1 LKTNNIRPL
10 PYGWGFLFENFVY
23 NWFIN
28 INIMASTS
36 LVDNITR
43 RVNGGGP
50 SLTERFLSLLETV
63 EPTQTITT
71 TSSGTGTIT
80 TNNLVNNIIGAPTTL
95 TTTGTN
101 TTPIVYPLTT
111 SNLLYSPNN
120 FSFHGK
126 YINIENINIDVLRKF
141 MVKEIS
147 FVKDLIEIDDSELN
161 CATLILSVDY
171 DIYKELE
178 VEYILEKVDDYVKEK
193 ISGLIHCMD
202 SDLDMKRLHM
212 RFVPKSTLLDII
224 NNDKED

>member
-1 LKTNNIRPL
+1 
-10 PYGWGFLFENFVY
+10 
-23 NWFIN
+23 
-28 INIMASTS
+28 MST
-36 LVDNITR
+36 LIGNITR
-43 RVNGGGP
+43 RVNGEGP
-50 SLTERFLSLLETV
+50 SLSERMASLLE
-63 EPTQTITT
+63 PA
-71 TSSGTGTIT
+71 TSYSTGTIT

-101 TTPIVYPLTT
+101 TTPIIYPSSTAT
-111 SNLLYSPNN
+111 LLYDPNRYAFN
-120 FSFHGK
+120 GK
-126 YINIENINIDVLRKF
+126 YYNIENINIDVLRKF

-147 FVKDLIEIDDSELN
+147 FVNDLIEIDDSELN

-202 SDLDMKRLHM
+202 PDLDMERLHM

>member
-1 LKTNNIRPL
+1 
-10 PYGWGFLFENFVY
+10 
-23 NWFIN
+23 
-28 INIMASTS
+28 MST
-36 LVDNITR
+36 LIDNIAR

-50 SLTERFLSLLETV
+50 SLSERLASLLEPK
-63 EPTQTITT
+63 EPYQTITT
-71 TSSGTGTIT
+71 TSSSTGTIT
-80 TNNLVNNIIGAPTTL
+80 TNNLVNPIIGAPTTL

-101 TTPIVYPLTT
+101 TTPIVYPSTT
-111 SNLLYSPNN
+111 SNVIYNPNN

-202 SDLDMKRLHM
+202 SDLDMARLHM
-212 RFVPKSTLLDII
+212 RFVPKSTLLEIIKNDI
-224 NNDKED
+224 ES

>member
-1 LKTNNIRPL
+1 
-10 PYGWGFLFENFVY
+10 
-23 NWFIN
+23 
-28 INIMASTS
+28 MST
-36 LVDNITR
+36 LIDNIAR

-50 SLTERFLSLLETV
+50 SLSERLASLLEPV

-71 TSSGTGTIT
+71 TSSGTGT
-80 TNNLVNNIIGAPTTL
+80 TTL

-101 TTPIVYPLTT
+101 TTPVVYPSTT
-111 SNLLYSPNN
+111 SNLLYNPNN

-202 SDLDMKRLHM
+202 SDLDMARLHM
-212 RFVPKSTLLDII
+212 RFVPKSTLLEIIKNDI
-224 NNDKED
+224 ES